1 MCVVFAARIERGTTK
16 DTVGLVVPLEVLE
29 ALGRGKR
36 PPVTVT
42 LGDYSYRSTL
52 GSMGGQ
58 FMIGVSSEHRQQ
70 VKLDGLDAVEVT
82 LALDEAP
89 RMSPAPD
96 DLLVALRAAGKL
108 EAFDAAAPSRR
119 KEFVRQ
125 VESAKAEATR
135 ARRIEKVVAE
145 LAGDV

>member
-1 MCVVFAARIERGTTK
+1 MSVRFTARIERGTTK
-16 DTVGLVVPLEVLE
+16 DTMGLVVPPEVLD

-42 LGDYSYRSTL
+42 LGDYSYRTTV
-52 GSMGGQ
+52 GSMGGLYL
-58 FMIGVSSEHRQQ
+58 IGVSAEHRQHLQ
-70 VKLDGLDAVEVT
+70 LEGLDAVELS

-89 RMSPAPD
+89 RLSPAPE
-96 DLLVALRAAGKL
+96 DLLAALRAAGL
-108 EAFDAAAPSRR
+108 VEAFEAAAPSRR

-135 ARRIEKVVAE
+135 ARRVEKVVAE
-145 LAGDV
+145 LAGG

>member
-1 MCVVFAARIERGTTK
+1 MSVVFTARIERGTTK
-16 DTVGLVVPLEVLE
+16 DTIGLVVPLEVLE

-42 LGDYSYRSTL
+42 LGEYSYRSTV

-96 DLLVALRAAGKL
+96 DLLVA
-108 EAFDAAAPSRR
+108 AAPSRR